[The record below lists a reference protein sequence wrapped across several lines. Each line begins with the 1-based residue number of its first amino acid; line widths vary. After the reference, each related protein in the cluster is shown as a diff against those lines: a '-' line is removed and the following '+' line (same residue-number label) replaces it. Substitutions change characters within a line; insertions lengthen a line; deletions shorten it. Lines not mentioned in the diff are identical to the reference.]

1 MQWMYI
7 AGGLGC
13 LVAGM
18 ALGGRVAAFLDLAS
32 ALIVVVTGFAFTFW
46 IHGVSDV
53 LGALKAGFSAP
64 GGELGDTNEKGLIL
78 QTLRSSLCACGG
90 AGFLIGLVNM
100 LQNMSD
106 PSAIGPAMA
115 VACLTILYAVVL
127 AELVI
132 APMASRLRMAADQPA
147 VLKSSAD
154 SDGASAPDA

>member
-1 MQWMYI
+1 
-7 AGGLGC
+7 
-13 LVAGM
+13 M
-18 ALGGRVAAFLDLAS
+18 ATFLDLAS
-32 ALIVVVTGFAFTFW
+32 GLIVVVTGFAFTFW
-46 IHGVSDV
+46 IHGFSNV

-64 GGELGDTNEKGLIL
+64 GSELDDANEKGLIL

-106 PSAIGPAMA
+106 PTAIGPAMA

-132 APMASRLRMAADQPA
+132 APMASRLSLPA

-154 SDGASAPDA
+154 LDGASAPDA